1 MDSNNLIEGLL
12 QKPLWQMTGEEY
24 CQLTHYALSLSPNTG
39 SSPAPPGQKAL
50 GVHALAVELGCSD
63 STVYALMRTPRE
75 EDGSSEG
82 GGILRPAVVSR
93 IGRRIVFDVDT
104 ARRLADDYQP
114 LSARRISALGRRHRS
129 AYILSYQSLFSVS
142 INRASPEGDYSKCAK
157 EGLAQTL

>member
-39 SSPAPPGQKAL
+39 SSPAPPGQ
-50 GVHALAVELGCSD
+50 LGCSD

-104 ARRLADDYQP
+104 ARRLADDYQ
-114 LSARRISALGRRHRS
+114 SSR
-129 AYILSYQSLFSVS
+129 
-142 INRASPEGDYSKCAK
+142 K
-157 EGLAQTL
+157 

>member
-63 STVYALMRTPRE
+63 PTVYALMHATRRRWF
-75 EDGSSEG
+75 
-82 GGILRPAVVSR
+82 LRRWRNPPPC
-93 IGRRIVFDVDT
+93 
-104 ARRLADDYQP
+104 RRLP
-114 LSARRISALGRRHRS
+114 HR
-129 AYILSYQSLFSVS
+129 ATDRL
-142 INRASPEGDYSKCAK
+142 
-157 EGLAQTL
+157 

>member
-82 GGILRPAVVSR
+82 G
-93 IGRRIVFDVDT
+93 
-104 ARRLADDYQP
+104 
-114 LSARRISALGRRHRS
+114 
-129 AYILSYQSLFSVS
+129 
-142 INRASPEGDYSKCAK
+142 
-157 EGLAQTL
+157 

>member
-75 EDGSSEG
+75 EDGSAEG
-82 GGILRPAVVSR
+82 AQPCELVHVVEHD
-93 IGRRIVFDVDT
+93 IE
-104 ARRLADDYQP
+104 RLV
-114 LSARRISALGRRHRS
+114 SA
-129 AYILSYQSLFSVS
+129 
-142 INRASPEGDYSKCAK
+142 P
-157 EGLAQTL
+157 